1 MMAATR
7 AALNMFF
14 LTSYSTQLPI
24 KIELTSSIM
33 TLANTFFRVH
43 EKVVS
48 KEILNNMANNLY
60 AMLWNFAFKLEPSMK
75 MKLELEV
82 LSLVNIQ
89 FCALKFLSL
98 LNIPDK
104 FSLAK
109 LVDKVMSS
117 TRIIFKKN
125 SSQAV
130 SDLLGF
136 RILEIIFKSV
146 MEEKGVHK

>member
-48 KEILNNMANNLY
+48 KEIL
-60 AMLWNFAFKLEPSMK
+60 E
-75 MKLELEV
+75 
-82 LSLVNIQ
+82 Q
-89 FCALKFLSL
+89 HG
-98 LNIPDK
+98 
-104 FSLAK
+104 
-109 LVDKVMSS
+109 
-117 TRIIFKKN
+117 
-125 SSQAV
+125 Q
-130 SDLLGF
+130 
-136 RILEIIFKSV
+136 
-146 MEEKGVHK
+146 

>member
-1 MMAATR
+1 
-7 AALNMFF
+7 
-14 LTSYSTQLPI
+14 
-24 KIELTSSIM
+24 
-33 TLANTFFRVH
+33 
-43 EKVVS
+43 
-48 KEILNNMANNLY
+48 
-60 AMLWNFAFKLEPSMK
+60 MK

-89 FCALKFLSL
+89 FCALKFLTL
-98 LNIPDK
+98 LDIPDK

-109 LVDKVMSS
+109 LVDKVMFS